1 MDSRNFVYIKLK
13 LDLLFG
19 RNLSSGVSVD
29 QPILMKPVQALQKFQ
44 SDGTFFRPST
54 FFDSVHDG
62 NRISLEVNYKNKM
75 KIKTSLERYLR

>member
-1 MDSRNFVYIKLK
+1 MDSRNFVYIKSK

-62 NRISLEVNYKNKM
+62 NWISLEVNYKDTMRM
-75 KIKTSLERYLR
+75 KPSL